1 MGIGGQS
8 MLHHSNNLVI
18 VSDARINL
26 TSTTFIIVII
36 TRLKTNFVC
45 GISMIDFSDEEL
57 LFGSWRDGIN
67 IYNFKII
74 LSKDIRPII
83 NTKKKFLLLFQLVLK

>member
-26 TSTTFIIVII
+26 TSTTFYNCNNNEII
-36 TRLKTNFVC
+36 KTNFVC
-45 GISMIDFSDEEL
+45 GISMLDFSDEEI
-57 LFGSWRDGIN
+57 LFGSWRDGIS
-67 IYNFKII
+67 IYNFHKN
-74 LSKDIRPII
+74 R
-83 NTKKKFLLLFQLVLK
+83 